1 MTAKIGNLLAP
12 TACEDTLQQ
21 GADNFNIHIACT
33 TQDDHAQYWKTCSV
47 HRVEIETVR
56 LSTGANKPA
65 AGLLGNYPT
74 LLFSTCAQLVLFS
87 LSVPLDMNVDRESK
101 LFAVLAAET
110 ASTNEVRSVLEYVKT
125 CYANGN
131 PATAAASTGNT
142 LAISTSTGRLN
153 EALVGTF
160 TSGDFYQVG
169 AVSFKWTRNASSTAA
184 GDSRAGD
191 VHAAKFLFQY
201 YDRRTSTST

>member
-1 MTAKIGNLLAP
+1 MTQKIGNLLAP

-33 TQDDHAQYWKTCSV
+33 TQDDHTQYWKTCSV
-47 HRVEIETVR
+47 HRIEIEAV
-56 LSTGANKPA
+56 LLATGSNKPSQ
-65 AGLLGNYPT
+65 GVLGNYPT
-74 LLFSTCAQLVLFS
+74 LLFSTCAQAVRFS
-87 LSVPLDMNVDRESK
+87 VGLPLDMNVDRESR

-110 ASTNEVRSVLEYVKT
+110 ASTNEVQSKLEYINA

-131 PATAAASTGNT
+131 PAAAANTTSNT
-142 LAISTSTGRLN
+142 LAISTSTGRFN
-153 EALVGTF
+153 EGLIGTF
-160 TSGDFYQVG
+160 SSGSFYQVG
-169 AVSFKWTRNASSTAA
+169 AVSFRWTRDASSTVA

-201 YDRRTSTST
+201 FDRRTSTST